1 MNITID
7 EEVKPILSFFFSGM
21 HAAYDHM
28 LQVHPPTSGSGDDVV
43 KAEIDEESP
52 SVKCIGKLIK
62 NVTYQR

>member
-1 MNITID
+1 
-7 EEVKPILSFFFSGM
+7 M

-52 SVKCIGKLIK
+52 SVKCIGKLFK

>member
-7 EEVKPILSFFFSGM
+7 QIVESILYLFSGM

-52 SVKCIGKLIK
+52 SVKCIGKLFK